1 MCTHASKYASLTVH
15 LWHIMISYTH
25 LPYYLAYFLPH
36 YRMPCEFQ
44 SECLPECQHHFSSLK
59 KKFRLIFTK
68 ISSMIIFRR
77 FLLSLFYRRFFTV
90 AFLLSLAFIA
100 YFLPLAFS
108 TQQKK
113 PMHLHPQA
121 HGSHS
126 FPIPIFDVSV
136 PISLHHLL
144 HHFCLKLHHF
154 PINYDTLAFL
164 PKSRKPLKTLHSSAF
179 SEVLKEA
186 SINSINSCL

>member
-36 YRMPCEFQ
+36 YRMPCECQ
-44 SECLPECQHHFSSLK
+44 SECLPECQHHFSSPK

-77 FLLSLFYRRFFTV
+77 FLPSLFYCRF
-90 AFLLSLAFIA
+90 LSLAFIA

-113 PMHLHPQA
+113 PHALA
-121 HGSHS
+121 SASTWGSIH
-126 FPIPIFDVSV
+126 FLFD
-136 PISLHHLL
+136 I
-144 HHFCLKLHHF
+144 
-154 PINYDTLAFL
+154 
-164 PKSRKPLKTLHSSAF
+164 
-179 SEVLKEA
+179 
-186 SINSINSCL
+186 

>member
-36 YRMPCEFQ
+36 YQMPCECL
-44 SECLPECQHHFSSLK
+44 SECLPECQHHFSSPQ

-77 FLLSLFYRRFFTV
+77 FLLSPFYRRFFTV
-90 AFLLSLAFIA
+90 TFYRLLS
-100 YFLPLAFS
+100 
-108 TQQKK
+108 QHNKRK

-126 FPIPIFDVSV
+126 LLILIFDISV

-154 PINYDTLAFL
+154 PINYDTFVFL
-164 PKSRKPLKTLHSSAF
+164 PKSRKPLKTKALRDF
-179 SEVLKEA
+179 
-186 SINSINSCL
+186 